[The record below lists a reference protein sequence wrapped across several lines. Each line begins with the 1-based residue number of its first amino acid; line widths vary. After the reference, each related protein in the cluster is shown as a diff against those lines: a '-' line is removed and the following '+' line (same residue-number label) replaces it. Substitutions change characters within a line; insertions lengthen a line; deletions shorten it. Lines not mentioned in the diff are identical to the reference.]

1 MTGLR
6 ACLLLLTA
14 AHCLAGEADV
24 FTGEERT
31 RMKAE
36 FSQRV
41 AAADAALAKDPK
53 AIGAYSD
60 RGDGYLFLGEYRE
73 AVADFEKMI
82 ALDPAQ
88 DAPHWRL
95 GIAYFFAGDFAKS
108 ARQFEKYH
116 PYDGRD
122 RENGIWK
129 FLAQAKA
136 DGVEKARAEMLVYT
150 RFDREPFPSLYEMFA
165 GKKSPGEVFAEV
177 AKKDLTKDE
186 DVIFFA
192 NYYCGLEE
200 ERRGHRAR
208 ALELLQKAVA
218 SPLGRGARGGPGYM
232 WQVARLH
239 WERMKAEAE
248 KPPPTRGG
256 SAARPLSRARHGWDG
271 AQSKDPGGAIT
282 HSAGTNRR
290 DPSTPR
296 PKRRSAQD
304 DGAF

>member
-1 MTGLR
+1 MNLLR
-6 ACLLLLTA
+6 ALLLLLTA
-14 AHCLAGEADV
+14 THCLAADADV
-24 FTGEERT
+24 FTVEERA

-36 FSQRV
+36 FSERI
-41 AAADAALAKDPK
+41 AASDAALAKDPK
-53 AIGAYSD
+53 RVGAYSE
-60 RGDGYLFLGEYRE
+60 RGDAHLFLGQYRE

-95 GIAYFFAGDFAKS
+95 GIAYFFAGDFVKS

-129 FLAQAKA
+129 FLAQAK
-136 DGVEKARAEMLVYT
+136 GEGIGKARAEMLVYT

-165 GKKSPGEVFAEV
+165 GKKTPDEVLAEIG
-177 AKKDLTKDE
+177 KKGITSDE
-186 DVIFFA
+186 GVLFFA

-200 ERRGHRAR
+200 ELRGHRPR
-208 ALELLQKAVA
+208 ALELLQTAVA

-239 WERMKAEAE
+239 WERLREAT
-248 KPPPTRGG
+248 PPVR
-256 SAARPLSRARHGWDG
+256 
-271 AQSKDPGGAIT
+271 
-282 HSAGTNRR
+282 
-290 DPSTPR
+290 
-296 PKRRSAQD
+296 
-304 DGAF
+304 